1 MTLKRGRQEIVFDIL
16 SAIYE
21 SKGQIK
27 PTRLLYKSN
36 LSYQRLKVYVESLIK
51 QDMLSIKREGDK
63 RVVVLT
69 QKGQDYLNKYVQ
81 VKEFIES
88 FGI

>member
-1 MTLKRGRQEIVFDIL
+1 MTLKRGRPEIVFDIL

-21 SKGQIK
+21 SRGQIK

-36 LSYQRLKVYVESLIK
+36 LSYQRLKVYLEDLIK
-51 QDMLSIKREGDK
+51 QDLLSIRKEGDK
-63 RVVVLT
+63 KLVVLT
-69 QKGQDYLNKYVQ
+69 QKGEDYINKYAQ

-88 FGI
+88 FGV

>member
-1 MTLKRGRQEIVFDIL
+1 MTLKRGRPEIAFDIL
-16 SAIYE
+16 SAVYE

-36 LSYQRLKVYVESLIK
+36 LSYARLKVYVDSLIRQGLLHVK
-51 QDMLSIKREGDK
+51 KDGRHKLIT
-63 RVVVLT
+63 LT
-69 QKGQDYLNKYVQ
+69 QKGYDYLNRYDQ

-88 FGI
+88 FGA

>member
-1 MTLKRGRQEIVFDIL
+1 MIKRGRQEIVFDIL

-36 LSYQRLKVYVESLIK
+36 LSYQRLKVYLESLIK
-51 QDMLSIKREGDK
+51 QGMLNIRKEGDK
-63 RVVVLT
+63 KLVVLT
-69 QKGQDYLNKYVQ
+69 QKGQDYINKYVQ